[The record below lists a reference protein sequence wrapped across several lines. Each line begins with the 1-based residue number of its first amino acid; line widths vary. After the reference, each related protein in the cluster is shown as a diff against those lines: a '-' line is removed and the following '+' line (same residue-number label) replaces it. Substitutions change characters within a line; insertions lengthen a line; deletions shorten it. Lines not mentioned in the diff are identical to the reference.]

1 MRKIALCE
9 SAGRHFDSVYPKP
22 HQYKAAICQS
32 IVYEILYR
40 DVFGFDKEIELSV
53 HLLRSRAFPADSP
66 RSEFGQSA
74 YSMAIESEFESST
87 EVFGSGGGGNLTKPG
102 KSCCSMIIMEKELRP
117 QGRERD
123 ALEEYSETRRPVR
136 LLYKPQL
143 ILN

>member
-66 RSEFGQSA
+66 RSEYGQSA
-74 YSMAIESEFESST
+74 YSMAVESEFESST
-87 EVFGSGGGGNLTKPG
+87 EVFGTGGGGSLARPG
-102 KSCCSMIIMEKELRP
+102 KCFTVSVIIEKC
-117 QGRERD
+117 QGR
-123 ALEEYSETRRPVR
+123 
-136 LLYKPQL
+136 
-143 ILN
+143 